1 MGGLNDMAPNDLANL
16 MTVGGA
22 ALCSLLMVVFK
33 SRCTQISILWGLWK
47 CDRTPPSDDTDEEA
61 PKADDDNNEQVVIE
75 NTQPLPPASN
85 P

>member
-1 MGGLNDMAPNDLANL
+1 MGLDDMAPNDLANL

-33 SRCTQISILWGLWK
+33 SRCTQISVLWGLWK
-47 CDRTPPSDDTDEEA
+47 CDRTVPNESDEEA
-61 PKADDDNNEQVVIE
+61 PKTDETEDNSNELVVTA
-75 NTQPLPPASN
+75 NTQPLPPA

>member
-1 MGGLNDMAPNDLANL
+1 MGLDDMAPNDLANL

-33 SRCTQISILWGLWK
+33 SRCTQITILWGLWK
-47 CDRTPPSDDTDEEA
+47 CDRAPPSDDTDEEA
-61 PKADDDNNEQVVIE
+61 PAANDTDTNEQVVIE
-75 NTQPLPPASN
+75 NTQPLPAPN